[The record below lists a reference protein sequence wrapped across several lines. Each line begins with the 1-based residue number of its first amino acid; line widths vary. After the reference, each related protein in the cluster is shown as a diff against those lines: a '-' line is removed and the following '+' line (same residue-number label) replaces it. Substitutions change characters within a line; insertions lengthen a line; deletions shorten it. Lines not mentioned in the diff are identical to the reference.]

1 MKRCKYC
8 NKPIS
13 NDRDFCLDDHEK
25 RYQMQKVD
33 TDHNVMMIIFV
44 SLALVIYAFIAI
56 ILKSMQMITISISIL
71 GAVMLIFLRVDRERF
86 DDHMIIWKRWYRP
99 SSSNSEY
106 PKAIAYIISISMII
120 IGMILTLMI

>member
-33 TDHNVMMIIFV
+33 TDHNVMMIIFI

-56 ILKSMQMITISISIL
+56 ILKSMQMITLSISIL
-71 GAVMLIFLRVDRERF
+71 GTVMLIFLRVDRERF
-86 DDHMIIWKRWYRP
+86 DDHM
-99 SSSNSEY
+99 E
-106 PKAIAYIISISMII
+106 
-120 IGMILTLMI
+120 TLV